1 MAALL
6 EPWYIVG
13 GYVLTLLL
21 LLLAGRFESR
31 SVVKTAICEALS
43 VAALFGTTLYWLTAG
58 TESSGP
64 AIGWVCIPL
73 AMAGFALW
81 RIFRQRF
88 WIRRLGAVG
97 EPTFGVLPRQGRTVA
112 ITEPDRPRT
121 RGIAEFEHQG
131 HRLLGVEYSSGT
143 PDGVLDSVANQVDGI
158 YTLVELRIPAGP
170 TLVISPR
177 TKAFEPELFTP
188 LEDAKIT
195 RNQAGSPKPSAAL
208 TAFELDPDFDRRFE
222 VTTSDPEFARQV
234 LTGEV
239 REMIMTDLWFRVH
252 EVVFDHD
259 AMWTA
264 EAGGLTEERVLGNGR
279 RLAMLA
285 VQLPSGPWTSSAA
298 TGFRRVTARAETSY
312 DLWYGAR
319 GGLIRTKLNRRRE
332 ARDRQPV
339 TSTSLAMRSLVA
351 AVMLLAAMLA
361 IGNSILVMNGQGT
374 EVELKVTWIDRGAA
388 PVCRGSSGKCTG
400 GSAARV
406 RGTYV
411 FDGSAYTSTTRWSEE
426 MPEVG
431 DVVKVQLGPLW
442 WSPIFESSSA
452 AQGVIFVC
460 AFPLLFGLLIVKA
473 TYWPRAS
480 RRLRKTREPVAAV

>member
-21 LLLAGRFESR
+21 LMLASRFENR
-31 SVVKTAICEALS
+31 SVVKTAVCEALS
-43 VAALFGTTLYWLTAG
+43 IAALFGTTLYWLTAG

-64 AIGWVCIPL
+64 AIGWVCIPI
-73 AMAGFALW
+73 AMAGFAAW
-81 RIFRQRF
+81 RVLRQRF
-88 WIRRLGAVG
+88 WIRRLGAVE

-121 RGIAEFEHQG
+121 RRTAEFDHQG
-131 HRLLGVEYSSGT
+131 HQLLGVEYSSGA

-158 YTLVELRIPAGP
+158 YTLVEMRVPAGP

-177 TKAFEPELFTP
+177 TKAFEPEHFTP

-195 RNQAGSPKPSAAL
+195 RNQAGSPKPGEELA
-208 TAFELDPDFDRRFE
+208 AFELDPDFDRRFS

-252 EVVFDHD
+252 EVVFDRD
-259 AMWTA
+259 SMWTA
-264 EAGGLTEERVLGNGR
+264 EAGGLTEERMLGNGR

-285 VQLPSGPWTSSAA
+285 AVLSPSLWNSAEA
-298 TGFRRVTARAETSY
+298 AEFRRVTARAETSY
-312 DLWYGAR
+312 DAWYGKRA
-319 GGLIRTKLNRRRE
+319 GLIRTKLNRRRE
-332 ARDRQPV
+332 ALDRQPV
-339 TSTSLAMRSLVA
+339 TSTSLAMRSLIA
-351 AVMLLAAMLA
+351 AVMIVSAVLAMS
-361 IGNSILVMNGQGT
+361 NSVLVMNGQGT
-374 EVELKVTWIDRGAA
+374 EVDLKVTWIDRGAA

-411 FDGSAYTSTTRWSEE
+411 LDGSTHTSTTRWSEE

-442 WSPIFESSSA
+442 WSPIFESGRA
-452 AQGVIFVC
+452 AQGVIFTC
-460 AFPLLFGLLIVKA
+460 LFPLLFGLLIVKV

-480 RRLRKTREPVAAV
+480 RRVRKTREALATA